1 MLKLIM
7 KKYTK
12 NRINEHFFRMESEVK
27 LFTRTSRASG
37 KRSKEEMESK
47 L

>member
-27 LFTRTSRASG
+27 LFTRTSRAG